1 MFDEKNTKT
10 PECESSVNLKA
21 EDYRDPWLAAGVNK
35 AIGFFPREFYC
46 LDNYSAFK
54 IEYRGWVYATV
65 EEAYQASAFLEV
77 ADDVAEQIR
86 HAGSPYEAKQISVA
100 NKDRKRPDWETEKL
114 EVMEELLREK
124 VKQHPYVREMLIKT
138 QQNRIVEDSP
148 KDTFWGWGPN
158 RDGENHMGR
167 LWMKLREQ
175 VLNGEL

>member
-1 MFDEKNTKT
+1 
-10 PECESSVNLKA
+10 
-21 EDYRDPWLAAGVNK
+21 
-35 AIGFFPREFYC
+35 
-46 LDNYSAFK
+46 
-54 IEYRGWVYATV
+54 
-65 EEAYQASAFLEV
+65 
-77 ADDVAEQIR
+77 VAEQIR

-114 EVMEELLREK
+114 EVMEALLREK
-124 VKQHPYVREMLIKT
+124 IKQHPYVREMLIKT